1 MEKEISDL
9 FDLVATLLIMCVCM
23 TTGVS
28 AAIRDNREVINYE
41 ANYKDKTAETKYTPS
56 LKVYG
61 DYDGTLTQGEVLL
74 AMQIQ
79 DPDAMNEEKIS
90 VANKSY
96 DSKKSDTENDG
107 KIYTQEITTTYKAS
121 AAQNIGSIWAVIKS
135 DNASEKGYSYIYDP
149 KKQQYVFQQV
159 TE

>member
-79 DPDAMNEEKIS
+79 DSDAMNEEKIS

-96 DSKKSDTENDG
+96 DSKKSDAENDG

-135 DNASEKGYSYIYDP
+135 DNASKKGYSYIYDP